1 RPVSA
6 RAGHRYPVRGTG
18 RRGASRAGRGGA
30 VPPAAPRRGGRAG
43 RGPSG
48 TGRSAAAD
56 GSAGTG
62 RGTSAE
68 AGSGMGPTPVTGA
81 QAHAARKE
89 LAATE
94 RRMDRLSTQMEALHE
109 RMAAHDQA
117 DYVGLQELTEELRG
131 LEAEN

>member
-1 RPVSA
+1 
-6 RAGHRYPVRGTG
+6 
-18 RRGASRAGRGGA
+18 
-30 VPPAAPRRGGRAG
+30 
-43 RGPSG
+43 
-48 TGRSAAAD
+48 
-56 GSAGTG
+56 
-62 RGTSAE
+62 
-68 AGSGMGPTPVTGA
+68 MGPTPVTGA

-131 LEAEN
+131 LEAENETLEERWLELSELLNWGSGLSPVTPESAPARSPDRDGATA